1 MKEFNRFI
9 AKLEKQL
16 RKPLPGKEAHL
27 KMASKI
33 RSNELEGNYN
43 TSTAKQ
49 SSVLIFLSP
58 FHDSFFT
65 VLLKRNS
72 YNGVHSGQ
80 ISFPGGSYE
89 KTDGNFTETALREAN
104 EEVGILPEN
113 VKVIGK
119 LSDMYIPP
127 SNFMVHPIVGF
138 SVEIPHFIPD
148 AFEVAELIEADLSA
162 IFKDTDFKE
171 MELEVRG
178 HKIKTPYY
186 DVNGHIVWG
195 ATAMMLSELK
205 EVVLQMNNNQSN

>member
-1 MKEFNRFI
+1 MEDFDKFI
-9 AKLEKQL
+9 ANLEKQL
-16 RKPLPGKEAHL
+16 QKPLPGKEAHL

-33 RSNELEGNYN
+33 RLDEFEREYN
-43 TSTAKQ
+43 ISSAKQ
-49 SSVLIFLSP
+49 SSVLILLYP
-58 FHDSFFT
+58 LKGLVFT
-65 VLLKRNS
+65 VLMKRNS

-89 KTDGNFTETALREAN
+89 KTDGSFIETALREAN

-113 VKVIGK
+113 VKIIGE

-138 SVEIPHFIPD
+138 STVKPHLIPD
-148 AFEVAELIEADLSA
+148 ASEVAEIIEADLSA
-162 IFKDTDFKE
+162 IFREKEFKE
-171 MELEVRG
+171 IELNVRD

-186 DVNGHIVWG
+186 NVDGHIVWG

-205 EVVLQMNNNQSN
+205 EVVFQMVNSESD

>member
-1 MKEFNRFI
+1 MKEFNGFI

-27 KMASKI
+27 KMASKT
-33 RSNELEGNYN
+33 RLNELEGNYN
-43 TSTAKQ
+43 TSTARQ
-49 SSVLIFLSP
+49 SSVLILLYP
-58 FHDSFFT
+58 FNDSVFT
-65 VLLKRNS
+65 VLMKRNS

-138 SVEIPHFIPD
+138 SVEKPHLIPD
-148 AFEVAELIEADLSA
+148 AFEVDELIEAELST
-162 IFKDTDFKE
+162 IFEDTGFKE
-171 MELEVRG
+171 KELEVRG
-178 HKIKTPYY
+178 HKTKTPYY

-205 EVVLQMNNNQSN
+205 EVVLRMKNDQSD